1 MNHSPTICIIPARG
15 GSKRLPGKNIKDFL
29 GKPLLA
35 WTIETAKASG
45 VFDRIILMTDDEK
58 IAEVGKRY
66 GAEVPFME
74 PEEFGQDN
82 VYVAEP
88 LKYTLKRLKEEENFS
103 PDFFMLLEP
112 SCPGRLPRHIKEVVE
127 IFKNSDA
134 DSIAAVSEI
143 PTRFNSAKSL
153 KIFGENEL
161 RHFSGTLIKDLTHQN
176 QKIEKLY
183 YINSAI
189 YAFKTKNLFEENNS
203 LWGKKVIAYMM
214 DPKYALDID
223 TFEDWEN
230 AEIKTK
236 KLLEEKES

>member
-1 MNHSPTICIIPARG
+1 M
-15 GSKRLPGKNIKDFL
+15 PGKNIKDFL

-35 WTIETAKASG
+35 WTIEAAKASG
-45 VFDRIILMTDDEK
+45 VFDRLILMTDDEK
-58 IAEVGKRY
+58 IAEVGRKY

-74 PEEFGQDN
+74 PKEFGQDN

-103 PDFFMLLEP
+103 PDFFVLLEP
-112 SCPGRLPRHIKEVVE
+112 SCPGRIPKHIQEVVE

-134 DSIAAVSEI
+134 DSIAAASEI
-143 PTRFNSAKSL
+143 PARFNPAKAL
-153 KIFGENEL
+153 KIFGDNEL

-189 YAFKTKNLFEENNS
+189 YAFKTKNLFEENPN
-203 LWGKKVIAYMM
+203 LWGSKVLYYPM

-223 TFEDWEN
+223 TPEDWEN
-230 AEIKTK
+230 AEKKMK
-236 KLLEEKES
+236 KLLEEKTG